1 MTALTVETLLTN
13 GLMAVSYGPGGK
25 CFPAL
30 VALRLARSATRRLPL
45 PTAGVLRYDHFM
57 KVTVLGAG
65 LVGSPMALDLAK
77 DPAFDVIVADLR
89 EEPLERLAQRARV
102 TPRRADLAKADELQA
117 LTRDAD
123 IVLSAV
129 PGFMGYR
136 TLETLLEMGKT
147 VVDIAFFSE
156 NPLDLDAL
164 AKKNGATAIVDMG
177 VGPGMS
183 SVLAAHAHSQL
194 DQTTTIL
201 PYVGGLPR
209 IRRWPYEY
217 KAVFSPIDV
226 IEEYT
231 RPARYIENRHLVVRP
246 ALSDAEYLE
255 FPEVGTL
262 EAFNTD
268 GLRTMAVT
276 MNVPNMKEKTLRYPG
291 HIEKMAVLRET
302 GFFSAE
308 PVEIDG
314 AKVRPIDLTA
324 KLLFPMWK
332 MEPGEADVTVMK
344 VIIEGT
350 KAGKK
355 TRVTYDLFDTY
366 DAATGIH
373 SMARTTGYTATAAVR
388 MLARGLIAEKG
399 VFAPELVGRNR
410 SCVEFLLAEL
420 RARGVV
426 YKETIEF
433 P

>member
-1 MTALTVETLLTN
+1 MMKITV
-13 GLMAVSYGPGGK
+13 
-25 CFPAL
+25 F
-30 VALRLARSATRRLPL
+30 
-45 PTAGVLRYDHFM
+45 
-57 KVTVLGAG
+57 GAG

-77 DPAFDVIVADLR
+77 DPAFDVTVVDVR
-89 EEPLERLAQRARV
+89 EGPLDRLAQAARV
-102 TPRRADLAKADELQA
+102 RIQQADLAQSSAIQA
-117 LTRDAD
+117 HARDAD

-136 TLETLLEMGKT
+136 TLETLLEMGKR
-147 VVDIAFFSE
+147 VIDIAFFSE
-156 NPLDLDAL
+156 NPLDLDPL
-164 AKKNGATAIVDMG
+164 AKKTGALAIVDMG

-183 SVLAAHAHSQL
+183 SVLAAHACAQL
-194 DQTTTIL
+194 DETTSIL
-201 PYVGGLPR
+201 TYVGGLPR

-231 RPARYIENRHLVVRP
+231 RPARYIENGHLVVRP
-246 ALSDAEYLE
+246 ALSDPEYLH

-291 HIEKMAVLRET
+291 HIEKMALLRET
-302 GFFSAE
+302 GFFGTD
-308 PVEIDG
+308 PVDVG
-314 AKVRPIDLTA
+314 GMPVRPIDLTA

-344 VIIEGT
+344 VIIEGL

-355 TRVTYDLFDTY
+355 TRITYDLFDTY
-366 DAATGIH
+366 DPTTNVH
-373 SMARTTGYTATAAVR
+373 SMARTTGYTATSAVR
-388 MLARGLIAEKG
+388 MLARGLFTDHG
-399 VFAPELVGRNR
+399 VFPPELVGRSR
-410 SCVEFLLAEL
+410 ACVDFLLTEL
-420 RARGVV
+420 RSRGVV
-426 YKETIEF
+426 YTETIEF

>member
-1 MTALTVETLLTN
+1 
-13 GLMAVSYGPGGK
+13 
-25 CFPAL
+25 
-30 VALRLARSATRRLPL
+30 
-45 PTAGVLRYDHFM
+45 M
-57 KVTVLGAG
+57 KVAVFGAG

-77 DPAFDVIVADLR
+77 DPAFDVTVADVR
-89 EEPLERLAQRARV
+89 TEPLERLAHTARV
-102 TPRRADLAKADELQA
+102 KTSQADLSRASEIQTLA
-117 LTRDAD
+117 RDAD

-147 VVDIAFFSE
+147 VVDIAFFAE
-156 NPLDLDAL
+156 DPLALDDL
-164 AKKNGATAIVDMG
+164 AKKTGATAIVDMG

-194 DQTTTIL
+194 DETTSIL
-201 PYVGGLPR
+201 TYVGGLPR

-231 RPARYIENRHLVVRP
+231 RPARYIENGHLVVRP
-246 ALSDAEYLE
+246 ALSDAEYLH

-276 MNVPNMKEKTLRYPG
+276 MKVPNMKEKTLRYPG

-308 PVEIDG
+308 PVEIEG
-314 AKVRPIDLTA
+314 SKVRPIDLTA

-332 MEPGEADVTVMK
+332 MDPGEADVTVMK
-344 VIIEGT
+344 VIIEGS

-355 TRVTYDLFDTY
+355 TRITYDLFDTY
-366 DAATGIH
+366 DSTTGIH

-388 MLARGLIAEKG
+388 MLAKGLFTERG
-399 VFAPELVGRNR
+399 VFAPELVGRSR
-410 SCVEFLLAEL
+410 TCVEFLLAEL